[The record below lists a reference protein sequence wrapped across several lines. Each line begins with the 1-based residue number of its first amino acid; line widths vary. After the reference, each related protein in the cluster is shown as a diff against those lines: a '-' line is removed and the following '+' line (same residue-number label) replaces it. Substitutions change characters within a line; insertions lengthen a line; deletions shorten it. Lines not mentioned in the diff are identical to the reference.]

1 MVPQKKI
8 YRKKI
13 SVAIDI
19 LSEISEKM
27 IADRDKVIKLLK
39 EKYEEYRISPFR
51 GIAQPEDLYDKEMAT
66 LYVVGKYGMGLDE
79 DYPEIFERVF
89 EKEKKYEA
97 FINAI
102 IPEQG
107 NGDSRARLL
116 EKLGSSEL
124 SSNDVARILRIVFT
138 KVIFGFAQDDELL
151 NLMNK
156 IEKFFPENA
165 KDVRNFKRFFIGFKL
180 AEMIATGE
188 IRSRVEKEAMKQALV
203 LKLGSGKTAPDD
215 KYVSVIARKV
225 FKVPGEKIEK
235 LLSLGESGEE
245 SRKSRGEEVATDKKA
260 DG

>member
-97 FINAI
+97 FIN
-102 IPEQG
+102 
-107 NGDSRARLL
+107 
-116 EKLGSSEL
+116 
-124 SSNDVARILRIVFT
+124 
-138 KVIFGFAQDDELL
+138 
-151 NLMNK
+151 
-156 IEKFFPENA
+156 
-165 KDVRNFKRFFIGFKL
+165 
-180 AEMIATGE
+180 
-188 IRSRVEKEAMKQALV
+188 
-203 LKLGSGKTAPDD
+203 
-215 KYVSVIARKV
+215 
-225 FKVPGEKIEK
+225 
-235 LLSLGESGEE
+235 
-245 SRKSRGEEVATDKKA
+245 
-260 DG
+260 